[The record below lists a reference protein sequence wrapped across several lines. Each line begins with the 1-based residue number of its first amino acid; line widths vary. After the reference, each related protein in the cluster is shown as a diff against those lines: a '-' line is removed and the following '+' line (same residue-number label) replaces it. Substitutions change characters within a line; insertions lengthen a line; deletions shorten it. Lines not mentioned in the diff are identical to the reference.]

1 MVGQPQERRNNIKAL
16 LIAGAILASAAA
28 ALWLFV
34 ENAERFFPT
43 NGKQYGSSLARSVD
57 ASGAGG
63 CGRAAGEN
71 WWFCGVETDAGSG
84 YGDYYVLRTHGEAC
98 WTARAVKTDPAR
110 RKTGEGAFV
119 ITEVGRTRKDCVGI
133 SDYLW
138 PNNPDGFA
146 ESQAAPPRP
155 FELRSS
161 PAEG

>member
-119 ITEVGRTRKDCVGI
+119 ITEVGRIRRI
-133 SDYLW
+133 S
-138 PNNPDGFA
+138 GG
-146 ESQAAPPRP
+146 AA
-155 FELRSS
+155 
-161 PAEG
+161 AAI